1 MRFNLK
7 RIFCLIV
14 ILFVTFAIAQETL
27 PVYKKVKNEV
37 DENSPMGQ
45 LSKSDWIKELPIPK
59 EKVKKVTWAKETVE
73 VLDKKGRPVKDKKGR
88 VKTKVKRKKVETWV
102 EVDSKEP
109 PKFVPIECK
118 MGTVWVRRAELA
130 RFQQESLDLSGE
142 YASATGSVY
151 LKKSPNNPKRF
162 DVVIQNGPENN
173 RAEIEMGNL
182 EIRESGIN
190 ARFAYQEEGCT
201 VDIAVTGRKVKVA
214 QRGCNEYNAGQY
226 KLEGDYDN
234 YKGNTRKA
242 VRFNMPEV
250 QLKYKKFFW
259 CGSGFDS
266 CEEMKD
272 ENGAVYIT
280 WSKGGNG
287 FIERKAGET
296 VHTYRPFEHVI
307 PHKREFYRGEKPIA
321 IKTKRTDMAGEW
333 MIWYY
338 YPKAE
343 RFKMVRAGMREDIAY
358 MEIYE

>member
-1 MRFNLK
+1 MKSVLK
-7 RIFCLIV
+7 K
-14 ILFVTFAIAQETL
+14 ILCFVAILSVAFALAQETL

-37 DENSPMGQ
+37 DETRSIGG

-59 EKVKKVTWAKETVE
+59 NKVKKVSWVKEKVE
-73 VLDKKGRPVKDKKGR
+73 VKDRKGRVVKDRKGR
-88 VKTKVKRKKVETWV
+88 VKTKIRKRKVTNWV
-102 EVDSKEP
+102 EEDWKEP
-109 PKFVPIECK
+109 PKYVPIDCK
-118 MGTVWVRRAELA
+118 FGTVWVRRAELA
-130 RFQQESLDLSGE
+130 RFQQEALDLSGE

-162 DVVIQNGPENN
+162 NVIIQNGPENN

-182 EIRESGIN
+182 EIRESNGHG
-190 ARFAYQEEGCT
+190 RLSYQEEGCT
-201 VDIAVTGRKVKVA
+201 VDIAVNGRKVKVA
-214 QRGCNEYNAGQY
+214 QRGCNEYNAGSY
-226 KLEGDYDN
+226 TLAGDYDN
-234 YKGNTRKA
+234 YKGNTRK
-242 VRFNMPEV
+242 VERFNMPQAEF
-250 QLKYKKFFW
+250 KYKEYLW

-266 CEEMKD
+266 CEETED

-307 PHKREFYRGEKPIA
+307 PHKREFYKGEKPIA
-321 IKTKRTDMAGEW
+321 IKTKRTDMSGEW

>member
-142 YASATGSVY
+142 YASATGSIY

-162 DVVIQNGPENN
+162 DVVIQNGPENRN
-173 RAEIEMGNL
+173 RDG
-182 EIRESGIN
+182 
-190 ARFAYQEEGCT
+190 
-201 VDIAVTGRKVKVA
+201 
-214 QRGCNEYNAGQY
+214 
-226 KLEGDYDN
+226 
-234 YKGNTRKA
+234 
-242 VRFNMPEV
+242 
-250 QLKYKKFFW
+250 
-259 CGSGFDS
+259 
-266 CEEMKD
+266 
-272 ENGAVYIT
+272 
-280 WSKGGNG
+280 
-287 FIERKAGET
+287 
-296 VHTYRPFEHVI
+296 
-307 PHKREFYRGEKPIA
+307 KP
-321 IKTKRTDMAGEW
+321 
-333 MIWYY
+333 
-338 YPKAE
+338 
-343 RFKMVRAGMREDIAY
+343 
-358 MEIYE
+358 

>member
-1 MRFNLK
+1 
-7 RIFCLIV
+7 
-14 ILFVTFAIAQETL
+14 
-27 PVYKKVKNEV
+27 
-37 DENSPMGQ
+37 MGN

-59 EKVKKVTWAKETVE
+59 DKVQKVSWVKETVE
-73 VLDKKGRPVKDKKGR
+73 VTDKKGRVVKDKKGR
-88 VKTKVKRKKVETWV
+88 VKTKTKKKKVVTWI
-102 EVDSKEP
+102 EVDPKEP
-109 PKFVPIECK
+109 PTYVPIDCK
-118 MGTVWVRRAELA
+118 YGTVWVRRAELA
-130 RFQQESLDLSGE
+130 RFQQEALDLSGE
-142 YASATGSVY
+142 YASATGSVF

-162 DVVIQNGPENN
+162 DIVIQNGPESA

-182 EIRESGIN
+182 EIREANGR
-190 ARFAYQEEGCT
+190 ARFAYQEDGCV

-214 QRGCNEYNAGQY
+214 QRGCTEYNAGSY
-226 KLEGDYDN
+226 TLAGDYDN
-234 YKGNTRKA
+234 YKGNTRRT
-242 VRFNMPEV
+242 VRFNMPE
-250 QLKYKKFFW
+250 QEFKFKKFLW

-287 FIERKAGET
+287 FIERKAGDN

-307 PHKREFYRGEKPIA
+307 PHKREFYKGEKPVA

-333 MIWYY
+333 MIWYF